1 MLRMLRAAVVSL
13 CFFTVIL
20 MAQDAPKPLVLR
32 VMDGRNGSVVAHEDV
47 NLWYDEMDGRPIVLR
62 TDDNGVAVLPPPLS
76 PAVRIFVAPLE
87 SIDCRKPIT
96 PPQAYSLKTM
106 GETGI
111 SAENRCGAPLV
122 RRQSGELVLFVRGRR
137 WYDGVNK

>member
-1 MLRMLRAAVVSL
+1 MIRGAVTSL
-13 CFFTVIL
+13 CFLSLVGL
-20 MAQDAPKPLVLR
+20 SQDAPKPLVLR
-32 VMDGRNGSVVAHEDV
+32 VVDGRNGNAVAREDV

-76 PAVRIFVAPLE
+76 PAVRIFVTPLE
-87 SIDCRKPIT
+87 SVDCRKPVT
-96 PPQAYSLKTM
+96 PPLAYSLRTM
-106 GETGI
+106 AETGI

-122 RRQSGELVLFVRGRR
+122 RRRSGELVLFVRGHR